1 MKYTGLILFVM
12 IALFSCRPHIQET
25 DTISERGPDSLYAAY
40 LVMARSLPDSL
51 GRLAPY
57 VATDRDSGTTYQV
70 LDSPYLAIG
79 RLIDTTHTFAVSCI
93 NGKNDTAILKV
104 YRNDNEWNLVGLYV
118 VPFEV
123 QYISYVN
130 ADNDPGFYEIMLSS
144 TGNVNGNRQHNL
156 YIYDPERAILSYAGE
171 FFCGDDDIGADAGE
185 SGYKVIAENNTI
197 IVDYEGSNVGV
208 SRSLYLWRGDS
219 LVLLRECYIEN
230 DMNARVLSYSVNR
243 DTCFSCGL
251 AEVFSEKTNQQSARY
266 KKYWDHFFDLK

>member
-12 IALFSCRPHIQET
+12 IALSSCRPHIQET

-51 GRLAPY
+51 GKMGPY

-104 YRNDNEWNLVGLYV
+104 YRNDNEWKLVGLYV
-118 VPFEV
+118 VPFQV

-130 ADNDPGFYEIMLSS
+130 TDKDPGFYEIMLGS
-144 TGNVNGNRQHNL
+144 TGNVNSNRQHNL
-156 YIYDPERAILSYAGE
+156 YIYDPHRAILGYAGE
-171 FFCGDDDIGADAGE
+171 FFCGDDDIRTNAGE
-185 SGYKVIAENNTI
+185 SGYKVAAENNTI
-197 IVDYEGSNVGV
+197 LVDYEGSNVGV
-208 SRSLYLWRGDS
+208 SR
-219 LVLLRECYIEN
+219 
-230 DMNARVLSYSVNR
+230 
-243 DTCFSCGL
+243 
-251 AEVFSEKTNQQSARY
+251 
-266 KKYWDHFFDLK
+266 